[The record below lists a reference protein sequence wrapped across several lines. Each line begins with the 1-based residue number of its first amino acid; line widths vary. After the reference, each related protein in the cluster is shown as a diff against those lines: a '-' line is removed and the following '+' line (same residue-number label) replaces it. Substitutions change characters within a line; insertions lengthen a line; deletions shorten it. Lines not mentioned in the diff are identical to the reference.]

1 MVLFAVRD
9 FARRGAPA
17 MNFKLAS
24 TYEPRGDQPQAIDQ
38 LVHGVTNSERHQV
51 LLGVTGSGKTFTM
64 AKVIEQI
71 NRPTIVL
78 AHNKTLAAQL
88 YHEFRSFFPQ
98 NAVEY
103 FVSYYDYYQPEA
115 YVPSSDTYIEKEATI
130 NDELDK
136 LRMSATRSLFER
148 RDVIVVASVSCIY
161 GLGSPEAYYGMLLML
176 EHGQSVARES
186 ILRKLVEIQ
195 YNRAEDLRRG
205 TFRVR
210 GDMIE
215 IYPPYE
221 EFAVRIELW
230 GAQVEAIRKI
240 DPLTGEI
247 RSRDGEVSRIT
258 IYPKTH
264 YVLPAEQR
272 ERAIQSIYEELDWWK
287 PELERQTKIVEAQ
300 RVSQRTLFDIE
311 MMRTIGYCHG
321 IENYSRHLS
330 GRLPGEAP
338 PTLFDYIPNDF
349 LLFLDESHQTVPQLH
364 AMYHGDRSRKQTL
377 VDYGFR
383 MPSALDNRPLT
394 FEEFE
399 HRTNQVIYVSAT
411 PGPYELTKSG
421 GTIVEQ
427 VIRPTGL
434 IDPQVEVR
442 PVKGQV
448 DDLLEQIRVRAARK
462 ERVLVTTLTKR
473 MAEDLAEYFAEV
485 GVRCRYL
492 HSEIDTLE
500 RIRILRDLRR
510 GEFDV
515 LIGINLLREGLD
527 LPEVSLVAILDA
539 DKEGYL
545 RSATSLIQTMGR
557 CARHLEGKAILYA
570 DRMTDSMRKAMAETS
585 RRRAKQEAYNLE
597 NNITPQ
603 SIIKPVDMQLVRI
616 IEADYVTVPLDE
628 PSGDI
633 STEEQLAKT
642 IAQLEAQMREAAK
655 KFDFERAAAL
665 RDRIRD
671 LKQRDLGLAAEV
683 SVPALASTASGRS
696 PDAVPVGSGAALEES
711 ESAAATDLA
720 PAPAASDEPISA
732 AAAPARSSRRR
743 TRSPRH

>member
-1 MVLFAVRD
+1 MD
-9 FARRGAPA
+9 
-17 MNFKLAS
+17 FKLAS
-24 TYEPRGDQPQAIDQ
+24 DYEPRGDQPDAIAKLLRGIKD
-38 LVHGVTNSERHQV
+38 GERQQV

-64 AKVIEQI
+64 AKLIEAS
-71 NRPTIVL
+71 NRPAIVM

-161 GLGSPEAYYGMLLML
+161 GLGSPEAYYGMMLML
-176 EHGQSVARES
+176 EKGQSIARES

-195 YNRAEDLRRG
+195 YERAEDLRRG

-215 IYPPYE
+215 IYPPYDDY
-221 EFAVRIELW
+221 AVRVELW
-230 GAQVEAIRKI
+230 GTEIEAIRKI

-247 RSRDGEVSRIT
+247 HSRDGEVTRIP

-272 ERAIQSIYEELDWWK
+272 ERAIQTIYEELEWWK
-287 PELERQTKIVEAQ
+287 GELAKQGKIVESQ
-300 RVSQRTLFDIE
+300 RVVQRTHFDIE

-338 PTLFDYIPNDF
+338 PTLFDYVPHDF
-349 LLFLDESHQTVPQLH
+349 LLFVDESHQTIPQIRG
-364 AMYHGDRSRKQTL
+364 MYHGDRSRKQNL
-377 VDYGFR
+377 VNYGFR

-411 PGPYELTKSG
+411 PGPYELTKTG
-421 GTIVEQ
+421 GAVVEQ

-434 IDPQVEVR
+434 VDPEVEVR

-448 DDLLEQIRVRAARK
+448 DDLLEEIRARAARNQ
-462 ERVLVTTLTKR
+462 RVLVTTLTKR
-473 MAEDLAEYFAEV
+473 M
-485 GVRCRYL
+485 
-492 HSEIDTLE
+492 SEE
-500 RIRILRDLRR
+500 
-510 GEFDV
+510 
-515 LIGINLLREGLD
+515 IG
-527 LPEVSLVAILDA
+527 
-539 DKEGYL
+539 
-545 RSATSLIQTMGR
+545 
-557 CARHLEGKAILYA
+557 
-570 DRMTDSMRKAMAETS
+570 
-585 RRRAKQEAYNLE
+585 RAH
-597 NNITPQ
+597 
-603 SIIKPVDMQLVRI
+603 V
-616 IEADYVTVPLDE
+616 
-628 PSGDI
+628 
-633 STEEQLAKT
+633 
-642 IAQLEAQMREAAK
+642 
-655 KFDFERAAAL
+655 
-665 RDRIRD
+665 
-671 LKQRDLGLAAEV
+671 
-683 SVPALASTASGRS
+683 
-696 PDAVPVGSGAALEES
+696 
-711 ESAAATDLA
+711 
-720 PAPAASDEPISA
+720 
-732 AAAPARSSRRR
+732 
-743 TRSPRH
+743 